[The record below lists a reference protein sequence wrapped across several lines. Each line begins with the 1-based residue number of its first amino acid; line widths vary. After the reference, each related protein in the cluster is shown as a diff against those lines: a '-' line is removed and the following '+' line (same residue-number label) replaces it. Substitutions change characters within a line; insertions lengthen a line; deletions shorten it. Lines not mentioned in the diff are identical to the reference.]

1 MLFTHTCNVL
11 MLVHKTSLNTLEDRN
26 YTKYLFRSQC
36 YETRNL
42 LQEEKWEK
50 CKYVETKQHGTKTPI
65 SQPKKL
71 KRKSENTLR
80 RMKNKNTT
88 FQRLWEAAKAV
99 PKREVYINTA
109 LPQETR
115 EISNR

>member
-50 CKYVETKQHGTKTPI
+50 CKYVEAMQHGTKTPI
-65 SQPKKL
+65 SQPKKI
-71 KRKSENTLR
+71 KKEIRKH
-80 RMKNKNTT
+80 
-88 FQRLWEAAKAV
+88 
-99 PKREVYINTA
+99 P
-109 LPQETR
+109 ETN
-115 EISNR
+115 EK